1 MTLRSS
7 STALPEADFFLP
19 CAGLLH
25 LLNARYQ
32 VTYADLCTAI
42 DVSNVDLAFHTL
54 RTISS
59 YAHVDLRAVYADD
72 RRCSRPL
79 DHIIQHAFDKYQQAG
94 VVSPVYADM
103 AMFVMGCGDQD
114 LDAIT
119 GRGQYILRGIFEDQP
134 GLMKLGEWTRVFEWL
149 QQHGAKVDGPLL
161 GRALE
166 STAMCSD
173 EAALVMI
180 EACWPATVQRMDA
193 RLLYAAVNARRGVNV
208 VRRLIWGNAP
218 IAICDKHELMQSP
231 VVDEAVKSLL
241 RGGICALRLYPSCLQ
256 VPPPHNVATPTIF
269 QPLCFDK
276 LTAFYLQAQPHVE
289 GVKKR
294 KVADGD
300 AAGGLVHLSET

>member
-7 STALPEADFFLP
+7 STALPEADFFPP

-119 GRGQYILRGIFEDQP
+119 GRGQYILRGIFEEQP

-231 VVDEAVKSLL
+231 VVDEAVKALL

-256 VPPPHNVATPTIF
+256 VFPPPFHLPHPSVSTT
-269 QPLCFDK
+269 
-276 LTAFYLQAQPHVE
+276 LTSVGH
-289 GVKKR
+289 G
-294 KVADGD
+294 
-300 AAGGLVHLSET
+300 